1 MSDET
6 PTTAKKPKSLNAV
19 CAAGKT
25 VTLVVASVH
34 DIKDMPEAD
43 GLVHEDVFAVLGRT
57 PTGDTYY
64 AGIAEVA
71 PGKAKPAKGET
82 WNFPP
87 STDDGDTFP
96 AGEKVE

>member
-1 MSDET
+1 MGDET

-19 CAAGKT
+19 CARGKT
-25 VTLVVASVH
+25 VTLVIDSVH

-43 GLVHEDVFAVLGRT
+43 GLVHEDVFAVLGHT
-57 PTGDTYY
+57 IDGQTYY
-64 AGIAEVA
+64 AGTAEVD

-87 STDDGDTFP
+87 SATDGDTFP